1 MSATDYNQGMKRT
14 MRKASD
20 FPRLFA
26 WAKSGDIDACCSL
39 ADKLMSGGASGYR
52 AAIPFLR
59 KAASVSEC
67 WAEYSLGYMYD
78 EGIGRRRNVGKAIY
92 WYARAVQ
99 GGYPSAMCNLGVI
112 YANLPGKR
120 RDLKQAI
127 RLYRR
132 AARHG
137 NRNAMYNLGLYYEKG
152 RGLKRS
158 AKKAAF
164 WYEKASEKG
173 HRTARSKL
181 LRLKHT

>member
-1 MSATDYNQGMKRT
+1 

-20 FPRLFA
+20 FPKLLGLA
-26 WAKSGDIDACCSL
+26 EAGDPEACCSL
-39 ADKLMSGGASGYR
+39 ADKLMNEGSAGYH
-52 AAIPFLR
+52 AAVPFLW
-59 KAASVSEC
+59 KAARASES
-67 WAEYSLGYMYD
+67 WAEYHLGRIYD

-92 WYARAVQ
+92 WYTRAAL
-99 GGYPSAMCNLGVI
+99 GGFPSAMCNLGVI

-132 AARHG
+132 AARNG

-164 WYEKASEKG
+164 WYEKASSKG
-173 HRTARSKL
+173 DRTARSRLLKL
-181 LRLKHT
+181 RSS